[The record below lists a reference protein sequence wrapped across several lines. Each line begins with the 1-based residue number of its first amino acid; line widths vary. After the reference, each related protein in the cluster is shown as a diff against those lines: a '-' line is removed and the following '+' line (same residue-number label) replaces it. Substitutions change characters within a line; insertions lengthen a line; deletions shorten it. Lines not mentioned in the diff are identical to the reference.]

1 MTKAI
6 PTPLD
11 GAATGA
17 PALDRLA
24 RGPLLIG
31 LDFDGT
37 LAPIVDRPD
46 DARLDATMRERL
58 KRLVSLVPTAVV
70 SGRDLD
76 DLGARVAVPGV
87 ILVGSHGLEIAR
99 PDGSVDRAE
108 GLEQSDAELER
119 LVDRL
124 RDATRGLAGVLVE
137 PKRHSV
143 AIHWRLAAPD
153 DELAAGRIV
162 AQAAFAF
169 PEFMVGRGKMVAE
182 FRPAIDR
189 HKGGAINLLRTAAAS
204 GGSSPTVLYIGDDV
218 TDEDAFG
225 ILDRTRDVGVLVA
238 TPPRATAAGWW
249 LPDPDAVG
257 GFLDRLIEARAV
269 ATP

>member
-1 MTKAI
+1 MTNT
-6 PTPLD
+6 TPAALD
-11 GAATGA
+11 GATAA
-17 PALDRLA
+17 RPVLERLA

-37 LAPIVDRPD
+37 LAPIADRPE
-46 DARLDATMRERL
+46 DARLDAAMRERL
-58 KRLVSLVPTAVV
+58 RRLVDLVPTAVV

-76 DLGARVAVPGV
+76 DLSARVAVPGLV
-87 ILVGSHGLEIAR
+87 FVGSHGLEIAR

-119 LVDRL
+119 LVDSL
-124 RDATRGLAGVLVE
+124 RVAARDLPGILVE

-143 AIHWRLAAPD
+143 AVHWRLAAPD
-153 DELAAGRIV
+153 EELAAGRIV

-169 PEFMVGRGKMVAE
+169 PELAVGRGKMVAE
-182 FRPAIDR
+182 FRPAVDR
-189 HKGGAINLLRTAAAS
+189 HKGGAMNLLRAAAAA
-204 GGSSPTVLYIGDDV
+204 GGAAPAILYIGDDV

-225 ILDRTRDVGVLVA
+225 ILDRHRDVGVLVA
-238 TPPRATAAGWW
+238 TAPRPTAAAWR
-249 LPDPDAVG
+249 LTDPAAVG
-257 GFLDRLIEARAV
+257 DFLDRLIEARAA